1 MRSRRWQRAFLFVI
15 VAGVVWLG
23 GALIWGAYQGYR
35 QRLDSL
41 ERTRLAYQQ
50 GLADIHYQRA
60 LQYLKNGQADLA
72 RAELEAA
79 LQAQPSHAEAAA
91 ALEQLQENS
100 PTPLATTPAAI
111 PAATPAAIP
120 AATMAATATAA
131 TTTTVTSAYARGDP
145 LAPLYQDA
153 VAAFE
158 RQDWEA
164 TIRLLESIRFQDATY
179 RPADV
184 ESMLFAAYRAQ
195 AEALITS
202 ERFEEALRLFD
213 RALLL
218 QPDADDVREEREQ
231 AALYVTGLSYWGA
244 DWQQAIARF
253 QELYKRNPDYRDV
266 KQRLADAYAG
276 YAERLQD
283 RGNWCAA
290 VERYNES
297 LAVIDSPTVRSSRD
311 QAQAQCQSGVA
322 APTSATPGASPVG
335 RVTIAAYD
343 PIARRY
349 RVFALGPGQAGPQ
362 VLLDEAAQPAWS
374 PDRQSLA
381 IRSLKNDELGIE
393 VFVPSSGERRRVTR
407 FVEDGFPS
415 WSPDGKQIVFASNR
429 EGDRRWRIYTTW
441 ADGASPATDLGF
453 GRAPA
458 WSPDGQRIAYQG
470 CDERGNQC
478 GLWVMSPTGAN
489 RQPITNDPSDTAPA
503 WSPDGRQ
510 IAFMSYERTGRWDI
524 YLLQVAT
531 GKVTPLVVDSRN
543 AGLPAWS
550 PDGARIAFLSDR
562 SGAWAVYTV
571 SANGGA
577 SVKLADVP
585 GTIDDWLSERLSWG
599 P

>member
-1 MRSRRWQRAFLFVI
+1 MKSRRWQRAFLFVI
-15 VAGVVWLG
+15 AAGVVWLVV
-23 GALIWGAYQGYR
+23 ALAWGAYQGYR
-35 QRLDSL
+35 QRLDLL
-41 ERTRLAYQQ
+41 EQERLAYQR

-60 LQYLKNGQADLA
+60 LLHLKDGQVDLA

-79 LQAQPSHAEAAA
+79 LQLQPAHAEAAE
-91 ALEQLQENS
+91 ALRQLQENP
-100 PTPLATTPAAI
+100 PTPLPPSTS
-111 PAATPAAIP
+111 PAATP
-120 AATMAATATAA
+120 TAATATAA
-131 TTTTVTSAYARGDP
+131 TLATTGSAYGREDP
-145 LAPLYQDA
+145 LATSYQDA

-164 TIRLLESIRFQDATY
+164 AIRLLESIRFQDATY
-179 RPADV
+179 RPEDV

-195 AEALITS
+195 AEALIAS

-218 QPDADDVREEREQ
+218 QPDASEVREEREQ

-253 QELYKRNPDYRDV
+253 QELYKRDPDYRDV
-266 KQRLADAYAG
+266 RQRLADAYAG
-276 YAERLQD
+276 YAARLQD

-311 QAQAQCQSGVA
+311 QAQVQCQSGVT
-322 APTSATPGASPVG
+322 APAGATPGASSGG

-349 RVFALGPGQAGPQ
+349 RVFALGQGQAGPQ
-362 VLLDEAAQPAWS
+362 VLLDEASQPAWS
-374 PDRQSLA
+374 PDRKSLA

-393 VFVPSSGERRRVTR
+393 VFVPSGGERRRVTR

-441 ADGASPATDLGF
+441 SDGASPATDLGF

-562 SGAWAVYTV
+562 SGAWAIYTV
-571 SANGGA
+571 PASGGA

-585 GTIDDWLSERLSWG
+585 GAIDDWLAERLSWG

>member
-15 VAGVVWLG
+15 AMGVVWLG
-23 GALIWGAYQGYR
+23 GALVWGAYQGYR
-35 QRLDSL
+35 QRLDAL

-50 GLADIHYQRA
+50 GLADIRYQRA
-60 LQYLKNGQADLA
+60 LQHLKNGQADLA
-72 RAELEAA
+72 RAELEAT
-79 LQAQPSHAEAAA
+79 LQLQPSHAEAAE
-91 ALEQLQENS
+91 ALEQLRQNPPTPS
-100 PTPLATTPAAI
+100 PSPALPATTPTVTTAMTTTASPYVREDPLAT
-111 PAATPAAIP
+111 
-120 AATMAATATAA
+120 
-131 TTTTVTSAYARGDP
+131 
-145 LAPLYQDA
+145 LYQDA

-164 TIRLLESIRFQDATY
+164 AIRFLESIRFQDATY

-184 ESMLFAAYRAQ
+184 EPMLFAAYQAQ
-195 AEALITS
+195 AEALIAS

-231 AALYVTGLSYWGA
+231 AALYVAGLSYWGA

-253 QELYKRNPDYRDV
+253 QDLYERNPDYRDV
-266 KQRLADAYAG
+266 RQRLADAYAG
-276 YAERLQD
+276 YGTRLQD

-297 LAVIDSPTVRSSRD
+297 LAVIDSPAVRSSRD
-311 QAQAQCQSGVA
+311 QAQAQCQSGVM
-322 APTSATPGASPVG
+322 APAGTTSGASSVG

-349 RVFALGPGQAGPQ
+349 RVFALSPGQVGPQ
-362 VLLDEAAQPAWS
+362 VLLDEASQPAWS
-374 PDRQSLA
+374 PDRKFLA

-393 VFVPSSGERRRVTR
+393 VFVPSSSERRRVTR

-453 GRAPA
+453 GRTPA

-489 RQPITNDPSDTAPA
+489 RQPITDDPSDTAPA

-585 GTIDDWLSERLSWG
+585 GTIDDWLAERLSWG